1 MFFLQVINIVS
12 LGFSLEGPPLL
23 IAGVVDTLV
32 VSVVADV
39 ECGMDGGVVWMS
51 IVDCFV
57 VSVLAAGS
65 PLTVSCC
72 VEVDVGEVCCS
83 VASVLVLVTPV
94 VVVSRVGSVIL
105 SVEV

>member
-1 MFFLQVINIVS
+1 MQVIKIVS
-12 LGFSLEGPPLL
+12 LGISLEWPPML

-39 ECGMDGGVVWMS
+39 ECGMDGGVVWIS

-72 VEVDVGEVCCS
+72 VEVDICCS
-83 VASVLVLVTPV
+83 VASVLVLVKPV

>member
-51 IVDCFV
+51 IVDCL

-65 PLTVSCC
+65 PLTVSCW

-83 VASVLVLVTPV
+83 VASVLVLVKPV

-105 SVEV
+105 SAEV

>member
-51 IVDCFV
+51 IVDCL

-83 VASVLVLVTPV
+83 VASVLVLVKPV
-94 VVVSRVGSVIL
+94 VVVSGVGSVIL
-105 SVEV
+105 SAEV